1 MAAALPFFLIYF
13 QHNRPHR
20 KFLPDFAKAFAL
32 GATLFLLPFVLLSSD
47 GLAMIQSNPEVT
59 KIYRLAVPIGENIT
73 VYLVPLVHLLI
84 LYAAWRVR
92 RLNFDLLCAILCIAF
107 LLIVLMTPAAPG
119 WFVWV
124 LPLLVIYQARSDR
137 IARALV
143 CLFSFLYLGTSLL
156 AEYAAQS
163 SLATLIGAPLT
174 NMLPRGLSILHTTL
188 VATGLVLAARIWREG
203 VSRNDFFRL
212 SRRPF
217 VLGIAGDS
225 GAGKDTY
232 SDALTDLFGTHSV
245 AKLSGDDYHLWD
257 RQKPMWQVMTHL
269 NPRANDLE
277 AFANDLVALSDGK
290 PIQSRHY
297 DHQTGRMSKPFKI
310 KSNDFIFASGLHAL
324 YLPILRNCYSL
335 SVYLD
340 IDEDLRRYLKLK
352 RDVEVRG
359 HTRERVLGSFERR
372 EPDSA
377 KFIRPQAAHADLLF
391 SLKPIHPRMLTETS
405 DRHPLRLKL
414 VARSRL
420 GLSETSLARALIGV
434 CGLHVDMVTSAD
446 GAEIVLTIEGE
457 TTGKDIELAAQI
469 ICPEIFEFLDTSAK
483 WANGV
488 GGLMQLITLAHI
500 QQALTT
506 RFI

>member
-1 MAAALPFFLIYF
+1 
-13 QHNRPHR
+13 
-20 KFLPDFAKAFAL
+20 
-32 GATLFLLPFVLLSSD
+32 
-47 GLAMIQSNPEVT
+47 MIQSNPEVT

-124 LPLLVIYQARSDR
+124 LPLLVIYHARSDR

-257 RQKPMWQVMTHL
+257 RQ
-269 NPRANDLE
+269 NPC
-277 AFANDLVALSDGK
+277 
-290 PIQSRHY
+290 
-297 DHQTGRMSKPFKI
+297 GRS
-310 KSNDFIFASGLHAL
+310 
-324 YLPILRNCYSL
+324 
-335 SVYLD
+335 
-340 IDEDLRRYLKLK
+340 
-352 RDVEVRG
+352 
-359 HTRERVLGSFERR
+359 
-372 EPDSA
+372 
-377 KFIRPQAAHADLLF
+377 
-391 SLKPIHPRMLTETS
+391 
-405 DRHPLRLKL
+405 
-414 VARSRL
+414 
-420 GLSETSLARALIGV
+420 
-434 CGLHVDMVTSAD
+434 
-446 GAEIVLTIEGE
+446 
-457 TTGKDIELAAQI
+457 
-469 ICPEIFEFLDTSAK
+469 
-483 WANGV
+483 
-488 GGLMQLITLAHI
+488 
-500 QQALTT
+500 
-506 RFI
+506 